1 MAHNMAESSAATR
14 VGKTYIMATTIEAFG
29 VDEALIRRFDM
40 PGPRYTSYPTADR
53 FHEGFDARD
62 HAKWLDRRDR
72 TEHDKPLSLYVH
84 LPFCAS
90 ICYYCACNKVIT
102 KDHSRSGKYLDYLEK
117 EIKLQTSYLPSSRY
131 VTQMHFGGGTPTFLN
146 AAELSR
152 LMRMLRDHFD
162 FAPNGEYAIE
172 IDPRSADTSMIHL
185 LADLG
190 FNRMSIGVQ
199 DFDEGV
205 QKAVHRIQ
213 PEEMTMA
220 TLETARA
227 CGFQSINMD
236 LIYGLPKQTP
246 ESFGRTLERVLKAS
260 PDRVAL
266 YSYAHLPAR
275 FKPQRRIAPEDMP
288 TAETK
293 LEIML
298 LAINMML
305 EAGYQFIGMDHFA
318 RDDDELSVAQRN
330 GSLHRNFQG
339 YTTQADCD
347 LLALGIS
354 SISKIGASFSQNM
367 KTLDEYYKCLDRGVL
382 PITRGFELSEDDLI
396 RRDVIMDLMCQG
408 DVKMAAIEANHDIVF
423 RDYFAQE
430 IAQLKQ
436 QFEPDGMLTVAND
449 RIQVSP
455 KGRFFLRGIAIVF
468 DRYFQSQVN
477 PGRFSKLI

>member
-1 MAHNMAESSAATR
+1 MT
-14 VGKTYIMATTIEAFG
+14 TTIESFG

-53 FHEGFDARD
+53 FHEGFDAKT
-62 HAKWLDRRDR
+62 HVKWLDHRDR
-72 TEHDKPLSLYVH
+72 IERDKPLSLYVH

-102 KDHSRSGKYLDYLEK
+102 KDHSRSAQYLDYLEK
-117 EIKLQTSYLPSSRY
+117 EIRLATSYLPNSRY

-152 LMRMLRDHFD
+152 LMRMLRDNFD
-162 FAPNGEYAIE
+162 FAKDGEYAIE
-172 IDPRSADTSMIHL
+172 IDPRSADAKMIHL

-199 DFDEGV
+199 DFDEAV

-213 PEEMTMA
+213 PAEMTMS
-220 TLETARA
+220 TLATARE
-227 CGFQSINMD
+227 CGFTSINMD

-246 ESFGRTLERVLKAS
+246 EGFARTLERVLEAS

-266 YSYAHLPAR
+266 YSYAHLPER
-275 FKPQRRIAPEDMP
+275 FKPQRRIDPADMP
-288 TAETK
+288 TAEVK

-305 EAGYQFIGMDHFA
+305 DAGYQYVGMDHFA
-318 RDDDELSVAQRN
+318 RVDDELALAQRN
-330 GSLHRNFQG
+330 GTLHRNFQG

-347 LLALGIS
+347 LLALGVS
-354 SISKIGASFSQNM
+354 SISKIGASFSQNA
-367 KTLDEYYKCLDRGVL
+367 KTLDEYYASLDRGVL
-382 PITRGFELSEDDLI
+382 PIIRGIELSSDDLI
-396 RRDVIMDLMCQG
+396 RRDVIMELMCQG
-408 DVKMAAIEANHDIVF
+408 SVVMETIGQAHGVQFQE
-423 RDYFAQE
+423 YFE
-430 IAQLKQ
+430 KELSQLRQ
-436 QFEPDGMLTVAND
+436 MFETEGMLTVSD
-449 RIQVSP
+449 GRIDITP
-455 KGRFFLRGIAIVF
+455 KGRFFLRGIAMVF

>member
-1 MAHNMAESSAATR
+1 
-14 VGKTYIMATTIEAFG
+14 MATTIESFG

-53 FHEGFDARD
+53 FHEGFDAKTQ
-62 HAKWLDRRDR
+62 AKWLDHRDR
-72 TEHDKPLSLYVH
+72 IERDKPLSLYVH

-102 KDHSRSGKYLDYLEK
+102 KDHSKSAKYLDYLEK
-117 EIKLQTSYLPSSRY
+117 EIRLATSYLPNSRN

-146 AAELSR
+146 AGELSR
-152 LMRMLRDHFD
+152 LMRMLRDHFE
-162 FAPNGEYAIE
+162 FAPDGEYAIE
-172 IDPRSADTSMIHL
+172 IDPRSADTKMIHL

-199 DFDEGV
+199 DFNEDV

-220 TLETARA
+220 TLETARE

-236 LIYGLPKQTP
+236 LIYGLPRQTP
-246 ESFGRTLERVLKAS
+246 ETFGRTLERVLRAS

-275 FKPQRRIAPEDMP
+275 FKPQRRIDPADMP
-288 TAETK
+288 SAQTK
-293 LEIML
+293 LDIML
-298 LAINMML
+298 SAINMML
-305 EAGYQFIGMDHFA
+305 DAGYQFVGMDHFA
-318 RDDDELSVAQRN
+318 RADDELAVAQRN

-347 LLALGIS
+347 LLALGVS
-354 SISKIGASFSQNM
+354 SISKIGASFGQNM
-367 KTLDEYYKCLDRGVL
+367 KTLDEYYEALDRGVL
-382 PITRGFELSEDDLI
+382 PITRGFELSSDDLV

-408 DVKMAAIEANHDIVF
+408 DVNMRQISDTHGVVF
-423 RDYFAQE
+423 QEYFAPE
-430 IAQLKQ
+430 IAQLRQ
-436 QFEPDGMLTVAND
+436 QFEPEEMVEVSED
-449 RIQVSP
+449 RILITP
-455 KGRFFLRGIAIVF
+455 KGRFFLRGIAMVF
-468 DRYFQSQVN
+468 DHYFQSQVN

>member
-1 MAHNMAESSAATR
+1 MT
-14 VGKTYIMATTIEAFG
+14 TTIERFG

-53 FHEGFDARD
+53 FHEGFDAKT
-62 HAKWLDRRDR
+62 HVKWLDHRDR
-72 TEHDKPLSLYVH
+72 IERDKPLSLYVH

-102 KDHSRSGKYLDYLEK
+102 KDHSRSAKYLDYLEK
-117 EIKLQTSYLPSSRY
+117 EIKLQTSYLPNSRY

-162 FAPNGEYAIE
+162 FAEHGEYAIE
-172 IDPRSADTSMIHL
+172 IDPRSADDTMIHL

-199 DFDEGV
+199 DFDEAV

-213 PEEMTMA
+213 PEEMTMR
-220 TLETARA
+220 TLSTARA

-246 ESFGRTLERVLKAS
+246 EGFGRTLERVLKAS

-275 FKPQRRIAPEDMP
+275 FKPQRRIAPDDMP
-288 TAETK
+288 TAEVK

-305 EAGYQFIGMDHFA
+305 EAGYQYVGMDHFA
-318 RDDDELSVAQRN
+318 REDDELAIAQRN

-367 KTLDEYYKCLDRGVL
+367 KTLDEYYDALDRGVL

-396 RRDVIMDLMCQG
+396 RRNVIMDLMCQG
-408 DVKMAAIEANHDIVF
+408 TVSMHTIGATHGIVF
-423 RDYFAQE
+423 REYFAKELLELQ
-430 IAQLKQ
+430 Q
-436 QFEPDGMLTVAND
+436 QFEPEEMVTVSDTA
-449 RIQVSP
+449 IQITS
-455 KGRFFLRGIAIVF
+455 KGRFFLRGIAMVF

>member
-1 MAHNMAESSAATR
+1 MT
-14 VGKTYIMATTIEAFG
+14 TTIESFG

-53 FHEGFDARD
+53 FHEGFDAKT
-62 HAKWLDRRDR
+62 HVKWLDHRDR
-72 TEHDKPLSLYVH
+72 IERDKPLSLYVH

-102 KDHSRSGKYLDYLEK
+102 KDHSRSAQYLDYLEK
-117 EIKLQTSYLPSSRY
+117 EIRLATSYLPNSRY

-146 AAELSR
+146 AGELSR
-152 LMRMLRDHFD
+152 LMRMLRDNFD
-162 FAPNGEYAIE
+162 FAKDGEYAIE
-172 IDPRSADTSMIHL
+172 IDPRSADAKTIHL

-199 DFDEGV
+199 DFDEAV

-213 PEEMTMA
+213 PAEMTMG
-220 TLETARA
+220 TLATARA
-227 CGFQSINMD
+227 CGFTSINMD

-246 ESFGRTLERVLKAS
+246 DGFARTLERVLQAS

-266 YSYAHLPAR
+266 YSYAHLPER
-275 FKPQRRIAPEDMP
+275 FKPQSRIDPADMP
-288 TAETK
+288 TAEVK

-305 EAGYQFIGMDHFA
+305 DAGYQYVGMDHFA
-318 RDDDELSVAQRN
+318 RVDDELALAQRN

-347 LLALGIS
+347 LLALGVS
-354 SISKIGASFSQNM
+354 SISKIGASFSQNA
-367 KTLDEYYKCLDRGVL
+367 KTLDDYYAALDRGVL
-382 PITRGFELSEDDLI
+382 PIIRGIELSADDLI
-396 RRDVIMDLMCQG
+396 RRDVIMELMCQG
-408 DVKMAAIEANHDIVF
+408 TLVMETIGQAHGVQFQE
-423 RDYFAQE
+423 YFAKE
-430 IAQLKQ
+430 LAQLRQ
-436 QFEPDGMLTVAND
+436 TFETEGMLTVSDD
-449 RIQVSP
+449 RIDITP
-455 KGRFFLRGIAIVF
+455 KGRFFLRGIAMVF